1 MTLKEFEARLE
12 EYGTNNISAF
22 MGTLQITSTERD
34 DLKLRFK
41 QLSPPDQLEAARIL
55 KAKGIDIAA

>member
-22 MGTLQITSTERD
+22 MGTLQITSIERD

-41 QLSPPDQLEAARIL
+41 QLSAPDQLEAARIL